1 RRLREQK
8 TTIRLRSRQQT
19 VPSGGGPSGR
29 LLSSI
34 RTELFLSVRAL
45 AIRVPVRNGTFLAIS
60 VAAVLWFSAIRCGTT
75 ESFLSGNDAVW
86 IPAVPRPGSPIRR
99 SDANCIPLCERL
111 RLVAHAS
118 LAVVTHH
125 IVVDVDFFRH
135 SPRRTNA
142 SERQP
147 LFRRDIANGNGAGRP
162 HASDIVEGGGSR
174 RSYPQGLP
182 GLRRTGRG
190 RICAIRTDPSI
201 CDAWI
206 ARYGASRRRCRH
218 GEAEA
223 VAAGDGRG
231 AGRSGHACRSGRA
244 GNG

>member
-1 RRLREQK
+1 VVRPGRVLLSA
-8 TTIRLRSRQQT
+8 TATHFSL
-19 VPSGGGPSGR
+19 PLGPSPLR
-29 LLSSI
+29 I
-34 RTELFLSVRAL
+34 PARMATFRAFG
-45 AIRVPVRNGTFLAIS
+45 AP
-60 VAAVLWFSAIRCGTT
+60 AVFWFPAFGCGTA

-86 IPAVPRPGSPIRR
+86 IPAVSRSGSPIRR
-99 SDANCIPLCERL
+99 SDANCISLCERL

-125 IVVDVDFFRH
+125 FVVDVDFFRH

-147 LFRRDIANGNGAGRP
+147 LLRCDITNGNGAGRP

-190 RICAIRTDPSI
+190 RICAIRTDRSI

-206 ARYGASRRRCRH
+206 ARYGASRRACRH

-223 VAAGDGRG
+223 IAAGDGPG
-231 AGRSGHACRSGRA
+231 AGRSGHSCRSGRA

>member
-1 RRLREQK
+1 
-8 TTIRLRSRQQT
+8 
-19 VPSGGGPSGR
+19 GGGPGGGF
-29 LLSSI
+29 LSSI
-34 RTELFLSVRAL
+34 RKEFFLPVGAL
-45 AIRVPVRNGTFLAIS
+45 AFGVPAGNAPFRAFCA
-60 VAAVLWFSAIRCGTT
+60 AAVLWFSAIRCGTA

-86 IPAVPRPGSPIRR
+86 IPAVSRSGSPIRR
-99 SDANCIPLCERL
+99 SDANCISLCERL

-135 SPRRTNA
+135 SPRRPNA

-147 LFRRDIANGNGAGRP
+147 LLRCDIANGNGAGRP

-190 RICAIRTDPSI
+190 RICAIRTDRSI

-206 ARYGASRRRCRH
+206 ARYGASRRACRH

-223 VAAGDGRG
+223 IAAGDGPG